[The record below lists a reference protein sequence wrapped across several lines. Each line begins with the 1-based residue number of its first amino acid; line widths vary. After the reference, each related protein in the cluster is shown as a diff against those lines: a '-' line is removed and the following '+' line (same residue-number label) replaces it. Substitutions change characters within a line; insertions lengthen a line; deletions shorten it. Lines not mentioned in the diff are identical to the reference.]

1 MARNRGAAQFRLR
14 HTPLD
19 RFVIA
24 VAEFLIRLF
33 HPEPGP
39 VDHIGQ
45 FFTVVRQKRRRPERD
60 RGRHQAMVIS
70 NVGLHLRL
78 RQATAF
84 RRLDPQEVIVRAIG
98 PSLPVTGPLAD
109 PVLELYDENGALIRS
124 NDNWRSDQSE
134 EIIATSLAPTD
145 DSEAAII
152 ATLSPALYTAIVRGV
167 AETTGVALVEVYS
180 LN

>member
-1 MARNRGAAQFRLR
+1 M
-14 HTPLD
+14 
-19 RFVIA
+19 
-24 VAEFLIRLF
+24 
-33 HPEPGP
+33 
-39 VDHIGQ
+39 
-45 FFTVVRQKRRRPERD
+45 
-60 RGRHQAMVIS
+60 
-70 NVGLHLRL
+70 
-78 RQATAF
+78 
-84 RRLDPQEVIVRAIG
+84 
-98 PSLPVTGPLAD
+98 TGPLAD